1 MSWVFQLRHAWATDK
16 EGVNGQLNFFL
27 LTPDNF
33 SLLLAVPKYNFCRG
47 SWSARCCKNVGV
59 SCTCTFQLCAGCR
72 ISPSHFPALVVPLLQ
87 PSFLRNVCQ
96 RLRLYHKKRHWI
108 LHPVESAA
116 SFIDF
121 STIINLHSAFH
132 AGITTLYHSL
142 QALAATDPQSLS
154 DPWKSGYLWYLED
167 QKEILHG
174 SERSILGLLDV
185 LTVSRFLFM

>member
-1 MSWVFQLRHAWATDK
+1 M
-16 EGVNGQLNFFL
+16 
-27 LTPDNF
+27 
-33 SLLLAVPKYNFCRG
+33 
-47 SWSARCCKNVGV
+47 
-59 SCTCTFQLCAGCR
+59 
-72 ISPSHFPALVVPLLQ
+72 
-87 PSFLRNVCQ
+87 
-96 RLRLYHKKRHWI
+96 
-108 LHPVESAA
+108 ESAA

-185 LTVSRFLFM
+185 LTVSSFLFM